1 MDDVDS
7 SGIRALPKMESQ
19 QVIIQISV
27 LFWPAAS
34 KGLKEALFLL
44 QTLNKL
50 ILEMYQ
56 LLVALLLQILLSWVN
71 AYGLRHGLE
80 VDFID
85 RLETCQLCKAQLQL
99 FGCRVEDVVQ
109 DQSGFSVQRVEK
121 LLLRFLE
128 GIV

>member
-56 LLVALLLQILLSWVN
+56 LLVALLLQILLS
-71 AYGLRHGLE
+71 
-80 VDFID
+80 
-85 RLETCQLCKAQLQL
+85 
-99 FGCRVEDVVQ
+99 
-109 DQSGFSVQRVEK
+109 
-121 LLLRFLE
+121 
-128 GIV
+128 